1 VFDWAWA
8 DAWERAGQAYYP
20 KLVAAVP
27 FSPVPGPR
35 ILARDASCAAAL
47 REQALAFARD
57 SAASS
62 LHVLFDA
69 DTGPWTRHGLLLRE
83 GVQFHWRNRHYR
95 DFEAFL
101 AACARQAQ
109 EDPPGARRVA
119 ESGTTLRRIAGRDVD
134 AAQLGF
140 FHQCYAATY
149 LVRGQPPYLNEDF
162 FLRLRDTMPESL
174 LLVLA
179 EQNGAP
185 VAAALNLC
193 DDTRLY
199 GRWWGELE
207 HVPLLHFEACY
218 YQGIEHCIE
227 RGLEVFEGGAQGEH
241 KQARGFDPVV
251 TRSAHWLR
259 DARFSDAVARW
270 LARERD
276 GVDAYVDELGEHSA
290 YARGRLGG
298 T

>member
-1 VFDWAWA
+1 M
-8 DAWERAGQAYYP
+8 
-20 KLVAAVP
+20 
-27 FSPVPGPR
+27 
-35 ILARDASCAAAL
+35 
-47 REQALAFARD
+47 
-57 SAASS
+57 
-62 LHVLFDA
+62 
-69 DTGPWTRHGLLLRE
+69 
-83 GVQFHWRNRHYR
+83 
-95 DFEAFL
+95 
-101 AACARQAQ
+101 
-109 EDPPGARRVA
+109 
-119 ESGTTLRRIAGRDVD
+119 
-134 AAQLGF
+134 
-140 FHQCYAATY
+140 
-149 LVRGQPPYLNEDF
+149 RGQPPYLNEDF